1 MDGKGKFKRVF
12 SSRETL
18 EIIRERHAPCSWSTV
33 VWFKHATPKFSFI
46 LWMAMHDRLSTGD
59 RMRFWNEN
67 VDTSCVLSQD
77 LMETKEH
84 LFFECSFSTLIW
96 QKLMERLLGNEFTV
110 KWDELIVLCT
120 RAVRTK
126 IQRFIVKYA
135 LQLTAYSIWRERNKM
150 RHGETAL
157 SHDLL
162 TRMIEKD
169 MRNRL
174 YTIQRQGD
182 SDLEGGLRYWFS
194 TR

>member
-1 MDGKGKFKRVF
+1 
-12 SSRETL
+12 
-18 EIIRERHAPCSWSTV
+18 
-33 VWFKHATPKFSFI
+33 
-46 LWMAMHDRLSTGD
+46 
-59 RMRFWNEN
+59 
-67 VDTSCVLSQD
+67 
-77 LMETKEH
+77 
-84 LFFECSFSTLIW
+84 
-96 QKLMERLLGNEFTV
+96 
-110 KWDELIVLCT
+110 
-120 RAVRTK
+120 
-126 IQRFIVKYA
+126 
-135 LQLTAYSIWRERNKM
+135 M